1 MTFDLID
8 ELLDRFGYS
17 DLFANEVVHRAAEEI
32 VELRRRVKELES
44 EVSRLERLAYG

>member
-1 MTFDLID
+1 MYDITE
-8 ELLDRFGYS
+8 ELLDKFGYK

>member
-1 MTFDLID
+1 MDDITE
-8 ELLDRFGYS
+8 ELLDRFGYQ
-17 DLFANEVVHRAAEEI
+17 DLFANEIVHRAAEEI